1 MLLRPPRSTRIDPH
15 FPYTTLFRSALL
27 AVPVVAGHRL
37 PVRLTDWAA
46 LAFMGLINNA
56 LPFSLIM
63 WGQTTIDSGLAS
75 ILNATTPLFSFVLA
89 HFLTRDERM
98 TRRGAAG
105 IARSEEH
112 TSELPSLMRI
122 SYAVFCLIK

>member
-1 MLLRPPRSTRIDPH
+1 MIIVSICFCFSSRRRHTRCSLV
-15 FPYTTLFRSALL
+15 TGVQTCAL
-27 AVPVVAGHRL
+27 PIYC
-37 PVRLTDWAA
+37 AA

-56 LPFSLIM
+56 LPFLLIM

-89 HFLTRDERM
+89 HFLTREERM

-105 IARSEEH
+105 IAIGF
-112 TSELPSLMRI
+112 LGL
-122 SYAVFCLIK
+122 

>member
-1 MLLRPPRSTRIDPH
+1 
-15 FPYTTLFRSALL
+15 
-27 AVPVVAGHRL
+27 
-37 PVRLTDWAA
+37 
-46 LAFMGLINNA
+46 MGLINNA

-105 IARSEEH
+105 IAIGF
-112 TSELPSLMRI
+112 LGAVLVVDPGALAGLGGQSLGEF
-122 SYAVFCLIK
+122 AVLADRKCTRLNSSP

>member
-1 MLLRPPRSTRIDPH
+1 
-15 FPYTTLFRSALL
+15 
-27 AVPVVAGHRL
+27 
-37 PVRLTDWAA
+37 
-46 LAFMGLINNA
+46 
-56 LPFSLIM
+56 M

-105 IARSEEH
+105 IAIGFLGAVLVVGPGALAGLGGQSLGEFAVLAAAVCYASGAIRSAEGRVGKECFS
-112 TSELPSLMRI
+112 T
-122 SYAVFCLIK
+122 C